1 VSKKLKGNT
10 ILIVEDDIDIQLF
23 ASDVLELEGY
33 HILRTRTGTEGLKL
47 LKENNVSLLLL
58 DLRLPDMS
66 GWGIL
71 EHIKNEPETSVIP
84 VVLFTASVGV
94 PQRERAL
101 SMGAAEY
108 LEKPL
113 SAADLRDTVAHV
125 LES

>member
-1 VSKKLKGNT
+1 MSKKLKGNT

-23 ASDVLELEGY
+23 VSEVLELEGY
-33 HILRTRTGTEGLKL
+33 HVLRTGTGTEGLKL
-47 LKENNVSLLLL
+47 LQNNNIGLLLL

-71 EHIKNEPETSVIP
+71 EHVKNEPETSVIP